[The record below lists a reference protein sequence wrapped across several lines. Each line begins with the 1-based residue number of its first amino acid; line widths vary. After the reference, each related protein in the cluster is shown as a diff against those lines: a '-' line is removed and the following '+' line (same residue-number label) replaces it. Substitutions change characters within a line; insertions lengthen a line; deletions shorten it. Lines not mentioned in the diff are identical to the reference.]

1 MTRSAKAFLPP
12 PEEEGLALDEMA
24 YRRLRQAL
32 VTGAVLPGDRLS
44 IRGVAAAL
52 GVSAMPARTALRRLA
67 AEQALDLLP
76 SGTAVVPR
84 LTRAGFAELGAI
96 RAELEPLAVRL
107 ATPLLTKADWARL
120 ADLVCAHDAARQQG
134 DTDAIQTADRDFLF
148 LIYRAARAPL
158 LLGLIETLWLR
169 RGPLFAALRG
179 VSGAMGA
186 MRHRHGEILEALRA
200 RSAEPAAALLQS
212 EIKEATHFILSAV
225 RFEGDDT
232 AAERLA
238 AIGRPRATPAN
249 RKSAPPPPHRH
260 TRNLDEM

>member
-1 MTRSAKAFLPP
+1 MTQSAKAFLPP

-67 AEQALDLLP
+67 AEQAVDLLP

-84 LTRAGFAELGAI
+84 LTRAGFAELSAV

-107 ATPLLTKADWARL
+107 ATPLMVEADWARL
-120 ADLVCAHDAARQQG
+120 DELVHAHDAARQRG
-134 DTDAIQTADRDFLF
+134 NTDAIQEADRDFLF
-148 LIYRAARAPL
+148 LIYRAAQAPL

-169 RGPLFAALRG
+169 RGPLFGALRG
-179 VSGAMGA
+179 LSRPMGG

-200 RSAEPAAALLQS
+200 RTAEPAAALLQS
-212 EIKEATHFILSAV
+212 EIKEATRFILSAM
-225 RFEGDDT
+225 RFEEDDT
-232 AAERLA
+232 ASERLA
-238 AIGRPRATPAN
+238 AIGRVGVTPSG
-249 RKSAPPPPHRH
+249 RKVAPPSCDR
-260 TRNLDEM
+260 RRQKRGKV

>member
-1 MTRSAKAFLPP
+1 MAFLPP
-12 PEEEGLALDEMA
+12 SEEAGLALDEMA

-32 VTGAVLPGDRLS
+32 VTGAMLPGDRLS

-67 AEQALDLLP
+67 AEQAVDLLP

-84 LTRAGFAELGAI
+84 LTRAGFAELSAI

-107 ATPLLTKADWARL
+107 AAPYLTEADWTGL
-120 ADLVCAHDAARQQG
+120 AALVCAHDAAREAGEAQV
-134 DTDAIQTADRDFLF
+134 IQAADRDFLF

-169 RGPLFAALRG
+169 RGPLFGAIRG
-179 VSGAMGA
+179 LSGMLGG
-186 MRHRHGEILEALRA
+186 MRHRHGEILDALRA
-200 RSAEPAAALLQS
+200 RAAEPAAVLLRS
-212 EIKEATHFILSAV
+212 EIEEATRYIQSAL

-238 AIGRPRATPAN
+238 AIGHSATSARAKPQQPG
-249 RKSAPPPPHRH
+249 RG
-260 TRNLDEM
+260 

>member
-1 MTRSAKAFLPP
+1 MPGSAIAFFSLH
-12 PEEEGLALDEMA
+12 EEEGLPLEEMA

-32 VTGAVLPGDRLS
+32 VSGAVLPGDRLS

-52 GVSAMPARTALRRLA
+52 GVSAMPARTALCRLA

-84 LTRAGFAELGAI
+84 LTRGAFAELSAV

-107 ATPLLTKADWARL
+107 ATPHLVEADWARL
-120 ADLVCAHDAARQQG
+120 AHLVAAHDAARAAG
-134 DTDAIQTADRDFLF
+134 DADAAQAADRDFLF
-148 LIYRAARAPL
+148 LVYRAASAPL

-169 RGPLFAALRG
+169 RGPLFGSMRGLAAAPG
-179 VSGAMGA
+179 G
-186 MRHRHGEILEALRA
+186 MRHRHREILEALRTRAADQAASLLRSEIEEAA
-200 RSAEPAAALLQS
+200 RFLQS
-212 EIKEATHFILSAV
+212 VV

-238 AIGRPRATPAN
+238 AIGRPSAGPIGKAAVSPSRDR
-249 RKSAPPPPHRH
+249 RKARRSSR
-260 TRNLDEM
+260 

>member
-1 MTRSAKAFLPP
+1 MSRTAKAFLPL
-12 PEEEGLALDEMA
+12 PEEKGLALDEMA

-44 IRGVAAAL
+44 IRGVAGAL

-84 LTRAGFAELGAI
+84 LTRAGFAELSAI

-107 ATPLLTKADWARL
+107 ATPLLTQADWARL
-120 ADLVCAHDAARQQG
+120 ADLVRAHDAARQRG
-134 DTDAIQTADRDFLF
+134 EADAIQAADRDFLF
-148 LIYRAARAPL
+148 LIYRVAQAPL

-169 RGPLFAALRG
+169 RGPVFAAIRG
-179 VSGAMGA
+179 MSGTVGG
-186 MRHRHGEILEALRA
+186 MRHCHGAILDALRA
-200 RSAEPAAALLQS
+200 RAADQAAALLKGEIEDATRFIQS
-212 EIKEATHFILSAV
+212 TL
-225 RFEGDDT
+225 RFEEDDT

-238 AIGRPRATPAN
+238 AIGRAGA
-249 RKSAPPPPHRH
+249 KSAGRAARSPQQR
-260 TRNLDEM
+260 RRGRGKA

>member
-1 MTRSAKAFLPP
+1 MTRTAKTFLPP

-24 YRRLRQAL
+24 YRRLRKAL

-84 LTRAGFAELGAI
+84 LSRAAFAELSAI
-96 RAELEPLAVRL
+96 RAELEPLAVLL
-107 ATPLLTKADWARL
+107 ATPNLTAGEWVRL
-120 ADLVCAHDAARQQG
+120 ANLVHAHDAARQRG
-134 DTDAIQTADRDFLF
+134 DTQAIQTADRDFLF
-148 LIYRAARAPL
+148 LVYQAAQAPL

-169 RGPLFAALRG
+169 RGPLFAGLRG
-179 VSGAMGA
+179 LSGVPGG
-186 MRHRHGEILEALRA
+186 MRHRHGEIL
-200 RSAEPAAALLQS
+200 AALQS
-212 EIKEATHFILSAV
+212 YAAEQAASLLRGEIEEATRFIQQAA
-225 RFEGDDT
+225 RFDEDDT

-238 AIGRPRATPAN
+238 AIGQLGVGPADRNTASPRQHRRAKN
-249 RKSAPPPPHRH
+249 GSA
-260 TRNLDEM
+260 

>member
-1 MTRSAKAFLPP
+1 MIRTAKTFLPP

-24 YRRLRQAL
+24 YRRLRKAL

-84 LTRAGFAELGAI
+84 LTRTAFAELSAI

-107 ATPLLTKADWARL
+107 ATPHLTANEWSRL
-120 ADLVCAHDAARQQG
+120 AELVREHDAARQVG
-134 DTDAIQTADRDFLF
+134 EAAAIQAADRDFLF
-148 LIYRAARAPL
+148 LVYQAAQSPL

-169 RGPLFAALRG
+169 RGPLFAGLRG
-179 VSGAMGA
+179 LSGALGG
-186 MRHRHGEILEALRA
+186 MRHRHGEIL
-200 RSAEPAAALLQS
+200 AALQSHAAEQAASLLRS
-212 EIKEATHFILSAV
+212 EIEEATRFIQQAV
-225 RFEGDDT
+225 RFEDDDT

-238 AIGRPRATPAN
+238 AIGHLGARPADRNAASPRQQRRA
-249 RKSAPPPPHRH
+249 RKGS
-260 TRNLDEM
+260 D